1 MSDNLG
7 TYACPH
13 CGADNPIGEMFCS
26 RCGRRL
32 PRTPAEL
39 REETLRRLSAERQTQ
54 QRRRLAISAAI
65 GLAMG
70 LGVRILADS
79 VPTDIVG
86 MATLVEF
93 ARYFWWVAGLIWGA
107 IFWLALSSGRV

>member
-39 REETLRRLSAERQTQ
+39 REETLRRLSAERQAQ
-54 QRRRLAISAAI
+54 QRRRLAISAAL
-65 GLAMG
+65 GLALG
-70 LGVRILADS
+70 LGIRVLADS

-93 ARYFWWVAGLIWGA
+93 ARLFGWLAGLIWGA

>member
-13 CGADNPIGEMFCS
+13 CGADNRVGDMFCS

-39 REETLRRLSAERQTQ
+39 REETLRRLAAKRQAQ
-54 QRRRLAISAAI
+54 QRLRLAVSAAI

-70 LGVRILADS
+70 IGVRVLADS
-79 VPTDIVG
+79 VPQDIVG
-86 MATLVEF
+86 MATLVEL
-93 ARYFWWVAGLIWGA
+93 ARLFWWLVGIIWGV
-107 IFWLALSSGRV
+107 IFWLALSSGRT

>member
-1 MSDNLG
+1 MRENLG
-7 TYACPH
+7 RHACPH

-39 REETLRRLSAERQTQ
+39 REETLRRLAAERNVQT
-54 QRRRLAISAAI
+54 RRRLATAAVL
-65 GLAMG
+65 GLVMG
-70 LGVRILADS
+70 VGLRILADA
-79 VPTDIVG
+79 VPQDIVG
-86 MATLVEF
+86 MSTLVEF
-93 ARYFWWVAGLIWGA
+93 ARLFWWLAALIWGA

>member
-1 MSDNLG
+1 MSDNHG

-13 CGADNPIGEMFCS
+13 CAADNPIGEMFCS

-39 REETLRRLSAERQTQ
+39 REEVLRRLSAHRQSQ
-54 QRRRLAISAAI
+54 QRRRLAIAAAF

-70 LGVRILADS
+70 IAVRVLADS
-79 VPTDIVG
+79 VPQDIVG

-93 ARYFWWVAGLIWGA
+93 ARLFWWLAGIIWGV